1 MKRFRDFIN
10 EAITPADKSSKG
22 PFAIATK
29 TRKGGLRRVPD
40 TRFDTYDSAHK
51 YGMQYHTDRYGSQM
65 FHVVHHPDAKK
76 RSDD

>member
-1 MKRFRDFIN
+1 MKRFRDFID

-29 TRKGGLRRVPD
+29 TRKGALRRVPD

-51 YGMQYHTDRYGSQM
+51 YGMQYHTDKYGSKM
-65 FHVVHHPDAKK
+65 FHPDVKK
-76 RSDD
+76 RTDD